1 MEKNYHGSCHCQRV
15 RYQADI
21 DLSKGSIRCN
31 CRYCM
36 KTRNWN
42 SRIQPDKF
50 RLLAGEASC
59 SDYQQRP
66 DGVHNIFCK
75 HCGTHLYYYGDIAEM
90 GGAFLAVRLNTL
102 DDASTDELMS
112 GTITCCDG
120 LHNNWW
126 QAPADIRAL

>member
-1 MEKNYHGSCHCQRV
+1 MEKTYHGSCHCQRV

-59 SDYQQRP
+59 SD
-66 DGVHNIFCK
+66 
-75 HCGTHLYYYGDIAEM
+75 
-90 GGAFLAVRLNTL
+90 
-102 DDASTDELMS
+102 
-112 GTITCCDG
+112 
-120 LHNNWW
+120 
-126 QAPADIRAL
+126 